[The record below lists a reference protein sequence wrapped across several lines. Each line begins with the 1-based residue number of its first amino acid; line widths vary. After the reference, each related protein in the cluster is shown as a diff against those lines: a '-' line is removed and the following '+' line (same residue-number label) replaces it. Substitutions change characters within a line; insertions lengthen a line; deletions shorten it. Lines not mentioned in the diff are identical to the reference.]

1 MIFNH
6 VNFLNESTLSEKYE
20 VGFELSRNVISESG
34 ALIKNCDFVISEEFI
49 SDCAYDT
56 ALIEETALLEGAK
69 LDLKLKNF
77 MQEGEDYKGLKK
89 ELRKV
94 IDANNLSDEK
104 LKSGKN
110 DFMHICK
117 RILQCCEDILA
128 VFNTFYTAGYTAGG
142 IALGLA
148 TGQPII
154 ILCAVVPHI
163 IGFVIGFI
171 INRLCRLLWDTI
183 EFETIK
189 KDAESIVKDLRKSAE
204 KAPKLEKKLNAEAD
218 RLEAAIEKYSN
229 KRKNKEKKD
238 D

>member
-6 VNFLNESTLSEKYE
+6 VNFLNESVSSENKA
-20 VGFELSRNVISESG
+20 GFELGRNIISESG
-34 ALIKNCDFVISEEFI
+34 VLIKNCDFVISEEFI
-49 SDCAYDT
+49 SECAYDT
-56 ALIEETALLEGAK
+56 TLIEETALLEGAK

-128 VFNTFYTAGYTAGG
+128 VFSTFHTAGYTAAG

-148 TGQPII
+148 TGQPTL

-171 INRLCRLLWDTI
+171 INRLFRLLWDTI